1 MLFSYL
7 TSLLLSLLPNQ
18 TIHFEGRLQL
28 DRQAPL
34 ISAPNGTFVPNQY
47 IVVLKNAVTPE
58 GIEFKN
64 HMQSLKGLISE
75 KSSDLHSNKIIHVY
89 KQGLVGYSGYF
100 DNVVLNS
107 IRKSKEV
114 DYIEKDQI
122 VSVADTQSGAP
133 WGLAR
138 ISHRDP
144 LNAITGDKYIYN
156 PSAGQ
161 GVTAYV
167 VDTGIYIQHSD
178 FEGRAFWGKTLVAG
192 QPDND
197 GNGHGTH
204 VAGIIASKTFGVAK
218 KAKLVAVKVFDDNKV
233 GYISNVIAGIQY
245 TVSDYT
251 SRKIEALK
259 MGLAPPKSV
268 GNLSLSSSFSQ
279 ALNSAVSAAVSSGIV
294 YTVAA
299 GNSARN
305 ACDYS
310 PASEKSAIT
319 VGSTDV
325 TDVQSYFSNYGSCVD
340 IMAPGR
346 AVISTWIG
354 SNAATKVLSGTS
366 MASPHVAGIAAY
378 IISQNNNIL
387 SPSSVRRMIITSGT
401 MNKLSNLGA
410 QTPNILAYN
419 SPPSS

>member
-1 MLFSYL
+1 MLISYL
-7 TSLLLSLLPNQ
+7 TSLFLSLIPNG
-18 TIHFEGRLQL
+18 TINFGEKLQL

-100 DNVVLNS
+100 DDVVLNS
-107 IRKSKEV
+107 IRNYKEV

-178 FEGRAFWGKTLVAG
+178 FEGRAFWGKTLVSG

-204 VAGIIASKTFGVAK
+204 VAGTIASKSFGVAK
-218 KAKLVAVKVFDDNKV
+218 KAKLVAVKVFNDSGS
-233 GYISNVIAGIQY
+233 GYISDVIAGIQY

-259 MGLAPPKSV
+259 LGLAPPRSV

-279 ALNSAVSAAVSSGIV
+279 ALNSAVSSAVNSGIV

-299 GNSARN
+299 GNSASD
-305 ACDYS
+305 ACGYS
-310 PASEKSAIT
+310 PASESSVIT

-325 TDVQSYFSNYGSCVD
+325 TDTQSYFSNYGSCVN

-346 AVISTWIG
+346 AVVSTWIG
-354 SNAATKVLSGTS
+354 STTATNVLSGTS

-378 IISQNNNIL
+378 IMSQNNAIL
-387 SPSSVRRMIITSGT
+387 SPATVKGMIVSSGT
-401 MNKLSNLGA
+401 MNRLSNLGA
-410 QTPNILAYN
+410 LTPNILAYN